1 MLNISAHDCIP
12 QIVLKVN
19 LANGI
24 KVSDSSLIIGKL
36 LIKNGRFIGGI
47 SVKYGFLTFTETEIC
62 IQYNM

>member
-12 QIVLKVN
+12 QIALQVN

-36 LIKNGRFIGGI
+36 LIKNGRFIEGI

-62 IQYNM
+62 I

>member
-12 QIVLKVN
+12 QIVLQVN

-36 LIKNGRFIGGI
+36 LIKNGRFIEGI

-62 IQYNM
+62 I